1 MKATASTPLNTLV
14 CRQASSTL
22 PLEETL
28 MKPFMILFAANLL
41 LFRARI
47 IFPMHVEGEHFVCR
61 AVGGSK
67 VGLLLRMCS
76 LPFLY
81 HQCPVNN
88 VHPLLYSH
96 NMCMCICAFVCLPKS
111 CWLHQTTATDYIPA
125 LCCCWTWAVLQRDIY
140 CGAHWINIWWT
151 CAMTIQFSV
160 LSIGVYKSTQ
170 I

>member
-1 MKATASTPLNTLV
+1 MQVVKATASTPLNTLV

-28 MKPFMILFAANLL
+28 MKPFMILSAANLL

-67 VGLLLRMCS
+67 VGLLLRVCS
-76 LPFLY
+76 LPFPY

-96 NMCMCICAFVCLPKS
+96 NMCMCISAFVCLPKS
-111 CWLHQTTATDYIPA
+111 CWLHQQRQLIIFQHYA
-125 LCCCWTWAVLQRDIY
+125 AVGPGLSSKVHIGLIFDE
-140 CGAHWINIWWT
+140 HVWWQFCVVQ
-151 CAMTIQFSV
+151 CAQYRSV
-160 LSIGVYKSTQ
+160 
-170 I
+170 

>member
-1 MKATASTPLNTLV
+1 MHPALNSTEGERVQWCLHIKSVLSAVHIHAMVTKVSSWLLFSHISWPRDPFKQLSVQVVKATASTPLNTLV

-22 PLEETL
+22 PLGETL
-28 MKPFMILFAANLL
+28 MKPFMILSAANLL
-41 LFRARI
+41 LFHARI

-67 VGLLLRMCS
+67 VGFLLRMCS
-76 LPFLY
+76 LPFPH

-111 CWLHQTTATDYIPA
+111 C
-125 LCCCWTWAVLQRDIY
+125 
-140 CGAHWINIWWT
+140 
-151 CAMTIQFSV
+151 
-160 LSIGVYKSTQ
+160 
-170 I
+170 

>member
-1 MKATASTPLNTLV
+1 MHPALNSTEGEREQWCLHIKSVLSAVYIHAMVTKVSSWLLFSHISRPQDPFKQLSVQVVKATASTPLNTLV

-28 MKPFMILFAANLL
+28 MKPFMILSAANPL

-67 VGLLLRMCS
+67 VGLLLRVCS
-76 LPFLY
+76 LPFPY

-111 CWLHQTTATDYIPA
+111 C
-125 LCCCWTWAVLQRDIY
+125 
-140 CGAHWINIWWT
+140 
-151 CAMTIQFSV
+151 
-160 LSIGVYKSTQ
+160 
-170 I
+170 